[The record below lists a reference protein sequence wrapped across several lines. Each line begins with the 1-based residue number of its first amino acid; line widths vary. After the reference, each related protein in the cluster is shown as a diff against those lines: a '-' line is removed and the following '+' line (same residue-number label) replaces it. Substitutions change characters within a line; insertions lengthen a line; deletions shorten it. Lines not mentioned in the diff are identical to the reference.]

1 MKYLTSS
8 ALSFLRGETESRRR
22 NLRLLLRFIVT
33 IVIVVTIFSVLFHV
47 IMAWEG
53 QQHSWLTGFYWSLTV
68 MSTLG
73 FGDITFH
80 SDLGR
85 IFSIIVL
92 LTGVVFLLVLLPFT
106 LIEFFYAPW
115 VESRAKRAIRE
126 RVNPDLTGHV
136 ILLHY
141 DPVSAALIEKLERHG
156 HDYALL
162 TAEQEE
168 CIRLTDMGVNAF
180 WGDPRQAAT
189 FERLRLDHAGMVAL
203 TGGDFENSRLA
214 FTIRSFR
221 ANIPIIA
228 AAESKSSSDVIRLS
242 GANKTFQLPSL
253 VGEALARRSHG
264 GKSITHVVAHFD
276 ELLIAEAVAN
286 CPELEGKTLAQ
297 ANLRANSGVNV
308 IGLWERGEFLLASPR
323 STINP
328 NTVLLLA
335 GSEKQL
341 ETFDQLYRKSDET
354 QGLII
359 VIGAGRVGAAVCH
372 TLEAEKAN
380 YRVIDRAARVLK
392 PFGEKAIQGD
402 ASSFEILQQA
412 GIIDARTVVITSH
425 DDDLEVY
432 LTIFCRKLRPDLQII
447 CRATH
452 PETISELHRA
462 GADIVL
468 SYASMGANI
477 LSNYFKH
484 SDVLMVAEGLNIFQT
499 PAPPD
504 LVGKTLLEEN
514 LVLNTGCNVIAM
526 KTEDGLQAPPNPN
539 LSIPQGAELILIS
552 DADSEARFFDRYTP
566 KKAT

>member
-1 MKYLTSS
+1 LKYLTSS